1 MSSLILLLGGL
12 EQTPWATAGSWGS
25 WCLWASYSLRDAE
38 QWRWKS
44 RHSFL
49 PPFYMLVSSGCCGT
63 PPDTLLRIPLIPL
76 GGNVRCWQ
84 FLADFFPENFWTKG
98 SHYSWG
104 QPTSNNH
111 SKQAYTEPSSIF
123 SLGQCFRAIPTP
135 EHPVGPAKLNPPSTQ
150 FCSLYFLQVL
160 ILKFLHENFYLR
172 VCFSENLNRNTIST
186 ETWS

>member
-1 MSSLILLLGGL
+1 MSSLSLLLGGL

-49 PPFYMLVSSGCCGT
+49 PHFYMLVSSGCCGT

-76 GGNVRCWQ
+76 GGNVRCWP

-135 EHPVGPAKLNPPSTQ
+135 ERPVGPAKLKSSFYPILFPVLPTSFDPKISTW
-150 FCSLYFLQVL
+150 
-160 ILKFLHENFYLR
+160 KFLSQGLFFREPK
-172 VCFSENLNRNTIST
+172 
-186 ETWS
+186 